1 MQRSPAQQAR
11 FRPQQPRWRLHH
23 ELRQRVRAGRL
34 ALCGGDGECA
44 AGQTIYRRAAR
55 ADFKLLFSGFYFLS
69 VGAKGHHFVG
79 ARQDEMEGKAYD
91 D

>member
-1 MQRSPAQQAR
+1 MQRGTAQQTR
-11 FRPQQPRWRLHH
+11 FRPQQPCRRLHH

-34 ALCGGDGECA
+34 ALCGGDGERA

-55 ADFKLLFSGFYFLS
+55 ANFKLVFSGFYFLS
-69 VGAKGHHFVG
+69 LGAKGHHFVG
-79 ARQDEMEGKAYD
+79 VRQDEMEGKAHD